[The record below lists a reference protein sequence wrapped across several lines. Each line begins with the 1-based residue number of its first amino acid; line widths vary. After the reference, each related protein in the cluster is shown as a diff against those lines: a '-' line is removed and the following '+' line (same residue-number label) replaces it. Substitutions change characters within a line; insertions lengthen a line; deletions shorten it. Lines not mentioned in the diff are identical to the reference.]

1 MRILHLLSNFR
12 WTERAEP
19 AADLV
24 LGQQGIGLDA
34 RLACGKSRAKL
45 EDSIEYQAR
54 QKGLEPVV
62 FEMPKH
68 FRVGAT
74 WNDVRALRSYLIENP
89 ADVLHSHM
97 PNAHLMAVLV
107 AAHLAKPPLVVHSMY
122 EPNLARRSFRTR
134 WICRPRTDGWILISD
149 QARDELEEH
158 YGVPAWRMLV
168 STPPVDVERFQA
180 KPKTDTRET
189 FDIPPD
195 AFVVGLVMRMG
206 VNRGVDLFLKAL
218 QLLKDEC
225 PQMRG
230 LLIGR
235 GEMEAAVHQPAAQLG
250 VADRL
255 IIGGY
260 CRWEKLVA
268 AYHAMDVFAYVAP
281 GTDKSCRA
289 VREAL
294 AAGVPVAAVGVGYL
308 PELVDEGRTG
318 RLCEPTPEAMAVALK
333 SLYDD
338 RAACRKMAK
347 QAEEQARARFS
358 PTGQATRV
366 AEFYA
371 ALRQST
377 T

>member
-24 LGQQGIGLDA
+24 LGQQAIGLDA

-45 EDSIEYQAR
+45 EDSIEFQAR

-74 WNDVRALRSYLIENP
+74 WNDVRAIRNYLAQHP
-89 ADVLHSHM
+89 VDVLHSHM
-97 PNAHLMAVLV
+97 LNAHLMAVLI
-107 AAHLAKPPLVVHSMY
+107 AARMKQPPLVVHSMY
-122 EPNLARRSFRTR
+122 EPSLARRSLRTR
-134 WICRPRTDGWILISD
+134 WICRPRTDGWILIGD
-149 QARDELEEH
+149 QARNELEEA

-168 STPPVDVERFQA
+168 STPPVDVKRFQT
-180 KPKTDTRET
+180 KPDTDPREI
-189 FDIPPD
+189 FGIPPN

-218 QLLKDEC
+218 RLIKEDC
-225 PQMRG
+225 PELRG

-235 GEMEAAVHQPAAQLG
+235 GEMDEAVHQPAAELG
-250 VADRL
+250 VSDRL

-268 AYHAMDVFAYVAP
+268 AYKAMDVFAYVAP

-294 AAGVPVAAVGVGYL
+294 SAGVPVTAVRVGYL

-318 RLCEPTPEAMAVALK
+318 RLCEPTPEAMAETLK

-338 RAACRKMAK
+338 RASCRAMAK
-347 QAEEQARARFS
+347 QAEAQSRERFS
-358 PTGQATRV
+358 PDGQATRV
-366 AEFYA
+366 AEFYE
-371 ALRQST
+371 ALRRSAT
-377 T
+377 